1 MINNY
6 LIAGL
11 MSGTSVDGLDVS
23 ILKTDGINRT
33 KIIEEQ
39 FFKFDLSYQN
49 RIFRY
54 TENFNINEI
63 NKLKIEELN
72 QAVTLQHFKHIKNI
86 PLINNIDYVGFH
98 GQTIYHN
105 IDKKTSIQL
114 GDPQTLSNLLQKKV
128 VFNFRKKDIEH
139 GGHGAPIAPI
149 YHKHILQIFNFKLPS
164 IIINIGGVTNLTFWD
179 GNELIGFDVGPGNGL
194 IDYAIQ
200 KNTRFK
206 FDNLGKLASKGKII
220 PSILDAFFKDE
231 FFMKQFPKSLDKLY
245 FIKKYNTLS
254 KSYHIFDILAS
265 LVEVSVKS
273 IDLALDLLPSLPKN
287 LTIVGGGVKNLF
299 MMERL
304 KKILVNKITI
314 NQNYPL
320 NPDFIESQL
329 MAYLTA
335 RVVNKMPITYPLT
348 TGVPKPM
355 LGGEI
360 FLPTESH

>member
-11 MSGTSVDGLDVS
+11 MSGTSVDGLDIS
-23 ILKTDGINRT
+23 ILKTDGINQT
-33 KIIEEQ
+33 KILEEK

-49 RIFRY
+49 RIFRA
-54 TENFNINEI
+54 TEKFNVKEI
-63 NKLKIEELN
+63 NKSKIEELN
-72 QAVTLQHFKHIKNI
+72 QLVTLQHFKHLKKI
-86 PLINNIDYVGFH
+86 PLIDTVDYVGFH

-105 IDKKTSIQL
+105 IDKKISIQL
-114 GDPQTLSNLLQKKV
+114 GDPQTLSNLLQKRV

-149 YHKHILQIFNFKLPS
+149 YHKHILQNLNFKLPS
-164 IIINIGGVTNLTFWD
+164 VMINIGGVTNLTFWD

-194 IDYAIQ
+194 IDYVIQ

-220 PSILDAFFKDE
+220 PSILDTFFNDE
-231 FFMKQFPKSLDKLY
+231 FFRKKYPKSLDKFY
-245 FIKKYNTLS
+245 FLKKYNKLD

-273 IDLALDLLPSLPKN
+273 IVLAFNLLPSLPKN
-287 LTIVGGGVKNLF
+287 LTIVGGGVKNLY

-304 KKILVNKITI
+304 KKNLVNEINI
-314 NQNYPL
+314 NQNHPL

-355 LGGEI
+355 SGGEI
-360 FLPTESH
+360 FLPTKSH